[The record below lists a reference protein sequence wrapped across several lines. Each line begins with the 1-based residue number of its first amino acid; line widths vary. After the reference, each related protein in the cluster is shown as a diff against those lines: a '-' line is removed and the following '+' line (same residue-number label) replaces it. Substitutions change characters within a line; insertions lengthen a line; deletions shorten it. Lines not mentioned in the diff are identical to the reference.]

1 MKLSLPRPQNSVEAL
16 FSLSYML
23 LKLAFWQACMKWVHI
38 SARTAPLVL
47 IRVVLLVWRAPSAE
61 DPAPPGRNSIQMPA
75 IWQHQ
80 HCLILCSW
88 LASINNMADS
98 TGGISKLSFAHLD
111 FGGSSKVIW
120 RPFQNWRNLT
130 TKSSVGPDG
139 SRKRERAVRNQACA
153 LKGYLMNLWFK
164 CRISKNLNM
173 LLCVCVCPLSMVER
187 RSCGSGLFG
196 GICLMSS

>member
-1 MKLSLPRPQNSVEAL
+1 MKLSLPRPQNGVEAL

-61 DPAPPGRNSIQMPA
+61 DPAPLGWNSIQMPA

-80 HCLILCSW
+80 HCLILYSG

-98 TGGISKLSFAHLD
+98 TRGISNLSFAHLD
-111 FGGSSKVIW
+111 FGSSSKMIW

-130 TKSSVGPDG
+130 TKSSMGPDG
-139 SRKRERAVRNQACA
+139 FRTRESSE
-153 LKGYLMNLWFK
+153 K
-164 CRISKNLNM
+164 
-173 LLCVCVCPLSMVER
+173 
-187 RSCGSGLFG
+187 SGLCSK
-196 GICLMSS
+196 GISHEFVV

>member
-47 IRVVLLVWRAPSAE
+47 IRVALLVWRAPSAE
-61 DPAPPGRNSIQMPA
+61 DPAPPGWNSIQMPA

-80 HCLILCSW
+80 HCLILYSW

-98 TGGISKLSFAHLD
+98 TRGISNLSFAHLD
-111 FGGSSKVIW
+111 FWKFIE
-120 RPFQNWRNLT
+120 NDLT
-130 TKSSVGPDG
+130 AFPKSEKSDNKKQHG
-139 SRKRERAVRNQACA
+139 SRWLQKEREQWEIRLV
-153 LKGYLMNLWFK
+153 L
-164 CRISKNLNM
+164 
-173 LLCVCVCPLSMVER
+173 
-187 RSCGSGLFG
+187 
-196 GICLMSS
+196 